1 MKEYG
6 VILGGLIK
14 SGKVV
19 YTQLPR
25 PVIINN
31 ILKAIQRIYD
41 FEFDYEV
48 FQQCCF
54 QIITAPDIVK
64 NLAEAI
70 KKEFEDRDFS
80 VYIEYGTG
88 EIEHLDERPGL
99 SYGPVLT
106 QVGRSFDKNYK
117 LLPH

>member
-14 SGKVV
+14 SDKVV
-19 YTQLPR
+19 YTQMPR
-25 PVIINN
+25 PWIINN
-31 ILKAIQRIYD
+31 ILKAIQKLHT
-41 FEFDYEV
+41 FDYEV
-48 FQQCCF
+48 FRQQCF
-54 QIITAPDIVK
+54 QIITAPDAVES
-64 NLAEAI
+64 LVDTI
-70 KKEFEDRDFS
+70 KKTFEDRDFS
-80 VYIEYGTG
+80 VYLEYDTG
-88 EIEHLDERPGL
+88 EIEHLGERPGL